1 MSPFVA
7 KAAGGAR
14 EMSPFV
20 AEAAGGA
27 QEMSPFR
34 VGGSPRSEEQVLMI
48 GSKVE
53 TIIVEGVE

>member
-7 KAAGGAR
+7 KAVGGAR

-34 VGGSPRSEEQVLMI
+34 AGGSSRSEEQVLMI